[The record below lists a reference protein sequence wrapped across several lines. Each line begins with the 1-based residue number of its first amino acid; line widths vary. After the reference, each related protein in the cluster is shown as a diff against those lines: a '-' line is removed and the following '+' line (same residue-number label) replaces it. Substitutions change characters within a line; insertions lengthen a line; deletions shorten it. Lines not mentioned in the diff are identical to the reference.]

1 MVLILSDE
9 TDHSTAEIIRWL
21 NLNKKD
27 FIRINRHDLFNKVK
41 IKLTSNGGE
50 IIIDGKKRVD
60 LNDITSYWFRR
71 GQVKFGYEAMSEDT
85 EGVHNA
91 ELVEIFRERE
101 IRILEEYLH
110 TRLDEVHSISS
121 FFTRG
126 LNKLNVLQ
134 AAQGLGI
141 EIPETIVT
149 SEKDEL
155 VAFYEEHQPII
166 TKAISEIP
174 IFQIYDDPTILILTE
189 TVKPETIEKLPDSFF
204 PSLFQKRIDKKY
216 ELRIFYLD
224 GKFSTMAI
232 FSQQDSKTTV
242 DFRNYNYKYPN
253 RTVAFELPQ
262 MIERKLDRL
271 MKKLSLN
278 CGSIDMIV
286 SNKNEF
292 IFLEINP
299 IGQFGMTSRPC
310 NFNLEKDIA
319 DFLCNNSTNTK
330 EKTIQYEKAT
340 NERLYACDVC

>member
-9 TDHSTAEIIRWL
+9 TDHSTAEVIRWL
-21 NLNKKD
+21 NFNKKD
-27 FIRINRHDLFNKVK
+27 FIRINRHDLFNKVR
-41 IKLTSNGGE
+41 IKLNSNGGE

-60 LNDITSYWFRR
+60 LNDITAYWFRR
-71 GQVKFGYEAMSEDT
+71 GQVKFGYEDMPADT

-91 ELVEIFRERE
+91 ELIEIFRNKELK
-101 IRILEEYLH
+101 ILEDYLH
-110 TRLDEVHSISS
+110 TRLDEVRSISS

-134 AAQGLGI
+134 TAQRLGI

-149 SEKDEL
+149 SEKNEL
-155 VAFYEEHQPII
+155 VAFYEEHQQII

-174 IFQIYDDPTILILTE
+174 TFQIYDDPTILILTE
-189 TVKPETIEKLPDSFF
+189 MIKPETIEKLPDSFF
-204 PSLFQKRIDKKY
+204 PSLFQKRIEKKY

-232 FSQQDSKTTV
+232 FSQQDAKTAI

-253 RTVAFELPQ
+253 RTVSFKLPQ
-262 MIERKLDRL
+262 VIEQKLDRL

-286 SNKNEF
+286 STKNEF
-292 IFLEINP
+292 VFLEINP

-310 NFNLEKDIA
+310 NYNLEKDIA
-319 DFLCNNSTNTK
+319 DFLSNNLTNTK
-330 EKTIQYEKAT
+330 EKTIQNEKVPT
-340 NERLYACDVC
+340 ERLYACDVH